1 LIWWVGTNGKVIG
14 EGDSVMK
21 LNLGSMRFTLK
32 VFGIGLAFWA
42 GLATTALGQPGQTIT
57 RVEEYWEMDVVFA
70 KDDLGAP
77 QIGTLMSPDASSAAY
92 FTFDINCTTSP
103 EPDDGGLQ
111 VNAWVGD
118 DAYDYKNPPTDQTL
132 ERSREII
139 SWTQVIEMQD
149 DMLVF
154 SIKDFRSRSLG
165 DFANDEQLRVSMPS
179 SLADLSNYSYQ
190 HSANESGV
198 PYALN
203 RVNSMTLRSVRMYSG
218 ESQVSQVEVNADA
231 LND

>member
-1 LIWWVGTNGKVIG
+1 
-14 EGDSVMK
+14 MK
-21 LNLGSMRFTLK
+21 LNLGSMRLMLN
-32 VFGIGLAFWA
+32 VFGVGLALWV
-42 GLATTALGQPGQTIT
+42 GLATTALGQPGQTVT
-57 RVEEYWEMDVVFA
+57 RVEEDWEMDVVFA

-77 QIGTLMSPDASSAAY
+77 QIVTLMSPDASGALY

-111 VNAWVGD
+111 VNAWIGD
-118 DAYDYKNPPTDQTL
+118 ESYDYKNPPTDQTL
-132 ERSREII
+132 ERSQETI
-139 SWTQVIEMQD
+139 SWTQVIEIQD

-165 DFANDEQLRVSMPS
+165 NFINDQQLRVSAPS
-179 SLADLSNYSYQ
+179 SMTDLSSYSYQ
-190 HSANESGV
+190 HSANKSGV

-203 RVNSMTLRSVRMYSG
+203 RVNSMVLKSVRSYSG
-218 ESQVSQVEVNADA
+218 SSEMSADEVNADA